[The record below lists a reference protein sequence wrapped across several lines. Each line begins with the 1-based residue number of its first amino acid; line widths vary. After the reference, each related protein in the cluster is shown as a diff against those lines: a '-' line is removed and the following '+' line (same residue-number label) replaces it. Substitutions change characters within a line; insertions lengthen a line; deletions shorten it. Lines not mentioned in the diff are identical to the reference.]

1 MAKILNPTYEHRI
14 AVQWCIKNDIKVSIH
29 PTIKGLRIEIDER
42 GKKMLSPNSYNK
54 VEANNK
60 VWEIYLYIYKKYF
73 RKCD

>member
-1 MAKILNPTYEHRI
+1 MAKILNPTDEHRN
-14 AVQWCIKNDIKVSIH
+14 AVQWWIKNDIKVTIH
-29 PTIKGLRIEIDER
+29 STTKGLRIEIDER